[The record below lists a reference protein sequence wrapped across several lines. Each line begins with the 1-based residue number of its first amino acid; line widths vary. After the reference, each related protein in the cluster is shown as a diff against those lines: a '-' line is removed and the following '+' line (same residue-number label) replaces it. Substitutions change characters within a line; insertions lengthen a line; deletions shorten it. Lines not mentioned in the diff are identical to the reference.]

1 LVTALET
8 WVFGVILALIGF
20 LVAACGFVQNDLGV
34 SFIMTGIASGSFG
47 SLIFVYKFK
56 QWIDNL

>member
-1 LVTALET
+1 M
-8 WVFGVILALIGF
+8 FGVILALIGF